1 MTSFE
6 MRKLDLIEIE
16 LRNGTAKQTD
26 ELPTRPGCQ
35 QAQMTRGSL
44 AMNYQIPSDATP
56 EERELITE
64 AYREAAIAEREK
76 QLAIEKLGG
85 EAALKT
91 ADALTDAIRKVRND
105 RKLS

>member
-1 MTSFE
+1 
-6 MRKLDLIEIE
+6 
-16 LRNGTAKQTD
+16 
-26 ELPTRPGCQ
+26 
-35 QAQMTRGSL
+35 
-44 AMNYQIPSDATP
+44 MNYQIPSHATP

-76 QLAIEKLGG
+76 QLAIDRLGG

-91 ADALTDAIRKVRND
+91 ADALSNAIRQVRKE